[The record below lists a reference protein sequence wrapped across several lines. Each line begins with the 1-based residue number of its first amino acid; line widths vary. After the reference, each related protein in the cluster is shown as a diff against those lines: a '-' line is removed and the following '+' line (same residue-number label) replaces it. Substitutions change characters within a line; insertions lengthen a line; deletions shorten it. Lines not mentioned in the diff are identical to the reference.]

1 MSREDVVKVFFF
13 FISESQFTINVNNV
27 SFKFIYVADALSLCL
42 CSNTTD
48 ILSYKTWQCHYERL
62 QIYKVE

>member
-1 MSREDVVKVFFF
+1 MVKGLFF

-48 ILSYKTWQCHYERL
+48 IPSYKIGNVIMRDCKLSYL
-62 QIYKVE
+62 

>member
-1 MSREDVVKVFFF
+1 MSREDVVKVFF

-27 SFKFIYVADALSLCL
+27 SFKFVYVADALSLCL

-48 ILSYKTWQCHYERL
+48 KL
-62 QIYKVE
+62 QNLAMSL